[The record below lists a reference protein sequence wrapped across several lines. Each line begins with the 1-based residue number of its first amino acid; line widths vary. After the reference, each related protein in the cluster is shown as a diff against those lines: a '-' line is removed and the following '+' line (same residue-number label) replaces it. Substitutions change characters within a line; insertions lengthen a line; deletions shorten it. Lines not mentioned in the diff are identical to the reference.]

1 VQTGNASCAR
11 TSDWKRPTWFVL
23 SSGGESYADA
33 KEPQCVLCPK
43 DLTTLIAKIK
53 SKKAPSD
60 FDILS
65 AMKPT
70 EGLRWAHILCSTWMP
85 DVLFA
90 DAAKFKMVEGIMS
103 LPEERWSTVRIWAKK
118 CRLVAHSTVTYARL
132 AHFATS
138 QAARP

>member
-1 VQTGNASCAR
+1 MSGWR
-11 TSDWKRPTWFVL
+11 RPTWCVCIL
-23 SSGGESYADA
+23 CLERDSVD
-33 KEPQCVLCPK
+33 PQDPGCVLCPK
-43 DLTTLIAKIK
+43 DTTALIAKIK

-90 DAAKFKMVEGIMS
+90 DAARFKMVEGIMS
-103 LPEERWSTVRIWAKK
+103 LPEERWATVCSLIKDT
-118 CRLVAHSTVTYARL
+118 LES
-132 AHFATS
+132 AHFRPAHCATS
-138 QAARP
+138 QEVLP